1 MSLENKKSS
10 LRAPNNSVKVVKNY
24 SAFGSVFKSP
34 NQLSSL
40 DRTAVSVDGGAKSK
54 VNNTVPVEQL
64 PQKEDPTEVFSIEP
78 PVVEDI
84 PKKEEIIEVLEPI
97 TPINLSN
104 SGSKLSISPKL

>member
-1 MSLENKKSS
+1 MSLENKKSN
-10 LRAPNNSVKVVKNY
+10 LHAPNNRVKVVKNY
-24 SAFGSVFKSP
+24 SAFGSIFKSP

-64 PQKEDPTEVFSIEP
+64 PQKEDPKEIFNVEP
-78 PVVEDI
+78 HVVEDI
-84 PKKEEIIEVLEPI
+84 PKKEEIIEVLEPV
-97 TPINLSN
+97 TPIKLSN